1 MKLYAEEQVLQIIG
15 NLNREYFVTPQE
27 LLEDMKLT
35 PIELP
40 SNEEID
46 KEAFQVPYDNTRG
59 FYDLQFIKGAKW
71 MRDKIQGEEQ

>member
-27 LLEDMKLT
+27 LLEEMKLT

-40 SNEEID
+40 SDEEID
-46 KEAFQVPYDNTRG
+46 KEAFQVPYDNSRG

-71 MRDKIQGEEQ
+71 MRDKIQGGDR